1 MIDFNSMKKAV
12 SEAVNDEKFLKL
24 RENALKCQR
33 KMEKTSSW
41 PLKFMGAAIG
51 TTTLGFVI
59 ASRELGD
66 PDLPFAIWGIG
77 GISSAAYAITAGL
90 ICGAKETE
98 LKKSVQGMDSIIRR
112 NYINNELRK
121 EYGRMG
127 LSPEEAEYKIKGLV
141 PAEYEKRN
149 SEFQS
154 SIENYEHTNCKKFDF
169 LDFVTD
175 EDRQILIKQDKE
187 FYKPSKVKEFFD
199 NFSKH
204 EQEAAKEDAKA
215 YMESNFGLDLEKLN
229 ASSEKEEFELDFGTE
244 VDDFELDFG
253 DADEVEFSE
262 GQSDKESSGM
272 EC

>member
-1 MIDFNSMKKAV
+1 MLSFNSMKKAV

-33 KMEKTSSW
+33 KMEKTESW
-41 PLKFMGAAIG
+41 SFKFGAAVMG
-51 TTTLGFVI
+51 TGVLSYLVEVQDF
-59 ASRELGD
+59 GD
-66 PDLPFAIWGIG
+66 PDLPFAILGIG
-77 GISSAAYAITAGL
+77 GIGSAAYAITAGL

-98 LKKSVQGMDSIIRR
+98 LKKSVQGMDSIIRK
-112 NYINNELRK
+112 NYINNELRE
-121 EYGRMG
+121 EYKRMG
-127 LSPEEAEYKIKGLV
+127 LKPEEIESKIKGLV

-149 SEFQS
+149 SEFQMT
-154 SIENYEHTNCKKFDF
+154 IENYEDMNCKKFSY

-175 EDRQILIKQDKE
+175 EDRQILIKQDQE

-204 EQEAAKEDAKA
+204 EQEASKEDAKA

-244 VDDFELDFG
+244 EDEFELDFG
-253 DADEVEFSE
+253 EADEVEFSE
-262 GQSDKESSGM
+262 GQSEKDSSGM